1 MHSTRLTG
9 TRHPYMVLQRRATRN
24 RRRQQDPHW
33 QQVRLGREARRLDR
47 TGPGSRRRA
56 RHSLPR
62 SLGKE
67 QHQRRQGILLARIR
81 YQEALDRHGENR
93 PDGRTQG
100 GRGAI
105 WRRKWRRY
113 GWQVLLERGHGHV
126 GDEQWAYGARHCQN
140 TELQDVRLGMAATAD
155 TSTRRRPSR
164 KLALKD

>member
-9 TRHPYMVLQRRATRN
+9 TRHPHMVLQRRATRN

-47 TGPGSRRRA
+47 TGPGPCRRA

-93 PDGRTQG
+93 PDGRAQG

-126 GDEQWAYGARHCQN
+126 GDEQGRRIPGRQKCRTFAWAWLPLRPTAH
-140 TELQDVRLGMAATAD
+140 AAGHLE
-155 TSTRRRPSR
+155 SW
-164 KLALKD
+164 L